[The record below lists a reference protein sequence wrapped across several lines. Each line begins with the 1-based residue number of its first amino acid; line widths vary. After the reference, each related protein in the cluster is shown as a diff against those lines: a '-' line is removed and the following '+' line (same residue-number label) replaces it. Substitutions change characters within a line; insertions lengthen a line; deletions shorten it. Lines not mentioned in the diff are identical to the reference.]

1 MIQLKD
7 FHSRWN
13 EPEVIDRDEPLK
25 EALYIMQ
32 SNDFSQLPVVHPNR
46 HPIKVSYIKG
56 ILTWKSILEKI
67 SDENLTQPEIYR
79 VSDFMTRDGDEVI
92 LCEDDHLL
100 KAIDKIGKND
110 FVLVKDV
117 RGMLKGILT
126 TFDIT
131 RAFSNVIEPY
141 IRIGS
146 IEYYLRKLVQDNYI
160 LDEYRNARVPSD
172 NQREIKSVEDLTLG
186 EIIRFFQKEEHWEK
200 IKRYTFS
207 RKRFIKD
214 LQAINYARNQY
225 FHFRFPEKKK
235 GEYIEDGLLDKN
247 TISLMANISRLLE
260 KKISKSK

>member
-1 MIQLKD
+1 MIQLKH
-7 FHSRWN
+7 FHARWN
-13 EPEVIDRDEPLK
+13 NLEVIDRDDSLQK
-25 EALYIMQ
+25 ALYIMQ
-32 SNDFSQLPVVHPNR
+32 SRDFSQLPVVHPKSD
-46 HPIKVSYIKG
+46 PIRVSNIKG

-67 SDENLTQPEIYR
+67 SYENLKQPEIHK
-79 VSDFMTRDGDEVI
+79 VSDFMTRDEVI
-92 LCEDDHLL
+92 LYEDEHLL
-100 KAIDKIGKND
+100 KAIDQIGKND

-214 LQAINYARNQY
+214 LQAINDARNQY